1 MALDK
6 KVLQQLMK
14 DKKIKDSEDLNSFL
28 KEVTKSVIEAL
39 YDGEMTDHFGHE
51 RNQKS
56 ENGNIRNGYSEKTV
70 KSSSGEMG
78 LQVPRDRNGSFEPQI
93 VKKRQKDITGMEEKV
108 ISMYG
113 LGLSTRDIQAHIEE
127 IYGYSLSPES
137 VRQSRMW

>member
-6 KVLQQLMK
+6 KALQQLMK
-14 DKKIKDSEDLNSFL
+14 DNKIKDSEALKSFL

-39 YDGEMTDHFGHE
+39 YDGEMTDHLGYE

-56 ENGNIRNGYSEKTV
+56 ENGNIRNGYSEKPV

-93 VKKRQKDITGMEEKV
+93 IKKRQKDITGMEEKV

-113 LGLSTRDIQAHIEE
+113 LGLSTRDIQSHIE
-127 IYGYSLSPES
+127 
-137 VRQSRMW
+137 